1 MLDCVLNTLLALHVK
16 EVYFG
21 EESLSLINT
30 KNQRTIKALLNG
42 YTRGKCGPMNKQLK
56 SLCCIEVQAIK
67 YYEFLGMRYGDTNAV
82 AEIV

>member
-1 MLDCVLNTLLALHVK
+1 
-16 EVYFG
+16 
-21 EESLSLINT
+21 
-30 KNQRTIKALLNG
+30 
-42 YTRGKCGPMNKQLK
+42 MNKQLK

>member
-42 YTRGKCGPMNKQLK
+42 THVVNVDQ
-56 SLCCIEVQAIK
+56 
-67 YYEFLGMRYGDTNAV
+67 
-82 AEIV
+82 